1 MPPKARITKEMILDA
16 AIEVIRENGHEN
28 LNVRT
33 IAQRLGC
40 STQPVL
46 YSFKT
51 VDEIRE
57 AAYQA
62 ADEYH
67 TEYIMSLDDAGD
79 SAGADVDAGAET
91 GADTGTGADTDADAR
106 LGSDAPAQTGAPE
119 DALLALGLN
128 YVRFGH
134 EEKNLFR
141 FLFQTNKFGGMD
153 VEGLLSDPNLS
164 DVVGVIAEGLGCDE
178 AAAHEVF
185 LTFFAI
191 AHGLA
196 SLLANNAMDYDEVQV
211 ANMLG
216 TVFEGICALQ
226 AGEGNA

>member
-1 MPPKARITKEMILDA
+1 MPPKARVTKEMVVNA

-33 IAQRLGC
+33 IAERLGC

-46 YSFKT
+46 YNFKT

-67 TEYIMSLDDAGD
+67 TAFIMSLDSADGDA
-79 SAGADVDAGAET
+79 SE
-91 GADTGTGADTDADAR
+91 GTG
-106 LGSDAPAQTGAPE
+106 E

-128 YVRFGH
+128 YVLFGH
-134 EEKNLFR
+134 KEKNLFR

-153 VEGLLSDPNLS
+153 VESLLNDPNLS
-164 DVVGVIAEGLGCDE
+164 GVVGVIAEGLGCDE
-178 AAAHEVF
+178 TAAHEVF

-196 SLLANNAMDYDEVQV
+196 SLLANNAMDYNESQ
-211 ANMLG
+211 AENMLG
-216 TVFEGICALQ
+216 TVFDGICAMQ
-226 AGEGNA
+226 AGERNA

>member
-1 MPPKARITKEMILDA
+1 MPPKVKITEQMILDA
-16 AIEVIRENGHEN
+16 SFEIIRTGGHEN
-28 LNVRT
+28 LNART
-33 IAQRLGC
+33 IAEYLHC

-46 YSFKT
+46 YNFET

-57 AAYQA
+57 AVYRK

-67 TEYIMSLDDAGD
+67 TAYIMPKEGD
-79 SAGADVDAGAET
+79 EH
-91 GADTGTGADTDADAR
+91 
-106 LGSDAPAQTGAPE
+106 PM
-119 DALLALGLN
+119 LAMGLN

-153 VEGLLSDPNLS
+153 IAALMDNPDLSGVL
-164 DVVGVIAEGLGCDE
+164 DVMAQGLGCDADGAKE
-178 AAAHEVF
+178 MF

-196 SLLANNAMDYDEVQV
+196 SLLANNAMEYDEEQN
-211 ANMLG
+211 AKMLSN
-216 TVFEGICALQ
+216 VFFGVIASRKGL
-226 AGEGNA
+226 